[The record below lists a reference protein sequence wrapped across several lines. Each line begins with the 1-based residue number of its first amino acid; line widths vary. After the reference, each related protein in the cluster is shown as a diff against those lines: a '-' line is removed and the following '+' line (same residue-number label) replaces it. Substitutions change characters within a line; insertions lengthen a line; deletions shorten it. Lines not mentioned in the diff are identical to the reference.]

1 MSASARV
8 RARAAKIVADVAL
21 HGKSLDGLIIDD
33 ASASRQERGLL
44 RSLCYD
50 GIRWYIRLDAMLDRL
65 LTRPGQKLEPEVRA
79 LAIVGLCQLLH
90 TDIPA
95 HAAVTE
101 SVNAARVLGHPRAAG
116 MINAILRRA
125 QREHSTLSVDLDR
138 RVALRTAHPQWFV
151 DQLSEDWGVQSE
163 AILRA
168 NNERPPFWIRVN
180 RLRPTGVAY
189 RQRLEAQGVGVAA
202 TLFDGEALRLER
214 AVDVSD
220 LPGFAAGE
228 VSVQDAAAQLAAR
241 LVNPQAGERV
251 LDACAAPGGKTG
263 HLLELAPDVAELVA
277 IDASEH
283 RLRRVEQNLQRLALP
298 ATLVHAD
305 ATEPAPWFDGRLFDR
320 ILIDAPC
327 SGTGVIRRHPDI
339 KLLRRRADIAP
350 LALRQLQLLRAL
362 WPLLAPGGRLVY
374 ASCSVL
380 RAETTAV
387 AGEFLASQPA
397 ARDITAQCVAE
408 WRSGGTDRL
417 THMDVGN
424 GDLVGNTDRRSTSGV
439 GLRIAAGTG
448 GMDGFYYACF
458 EKDKGS

>member
-8 RARAAKIVADVAL
+8 RARAARIVAEVAS
-21 HGKSLDGLIIDD
+21 HGRSLDGLIIDD

-50 GIRWYIRLDAMLDRL
+50 SIRWYIRLDAMLDRL
-65 LTRPGQKLEPEVRA
+65 LTRPGQKLEPELRA

-101 SVNAARVLGHPRAAG
+101 TVNAARLLGRPRAAG
-116 MINAILRRA
+116 MINAILRRV
-125 QREHSTLSVDLDR
+125 QRERLTLSADLDR
-138 RVALRTAHPQWFV
+138 RVALRTAHPYWFV
-151 DQLSEDWGVQSE
+151 DRLREDWGAQSE

-168 NNERPPFWIRVN
+168 NNERPPFWVRVN
-180 RLRPTGVAY
+180 RLRSTGADY
-189 RQRLEAQGVGVAA
+189 RKRLEAHGFAVGANM
-202 TLFDGEALRLER
+202 FDDEALLLER
-214 AVDVSD
+214 AVDVNE

-228 VSVQDAAAQLAAR
+228 ASVQDAAAQLAAR
-241 LVNPQAGERV
+241 LVDPHAGERV

-263 HLLELAPDVAELVA
+263 HLLELAPGLAELAA
-277 IDASEH
+277 IDVSEH
-283 RLRRVEQNLQRLALP
+283 RLQRVEQNLRRLALR
-298 ATLVHAD
+298 ATLVQAD
-305 ATEPAPWFDGRLFDR
+305 ATEPLSWFDGRLFDR

-339 KLLRRRADIAP
+339 KLLRRPADIAP
-350 LALRQLQLLRAL
+350 LATRQLQLLRGL

-397 ARDITAQCVAE
+397 VRDITAQCVAAT
-408 WRSGGTDRL
+408 GQL
-417 THMDVGN
+417 THVDVGTV
-424 GDLVGNTDRRSTSGV
+424 DLVGNSDRLSTSDL